1 MIFTILIWNRYG
13 GTPWKNEL
21 DQWITMGNSSPP
33 SYTEKPEAAVHDGV
47 MKNYEIKLRCGT
59 TVCSGHGLEPFD
71 IVAKPSYI
79 AILYKNK
86 DIYMLEDLER
96 NNWYVRLLSNRVIKA
111 FKALLSV
118 KVRPGNYDVNI
129 NFRRKDTNA
138 IVHVIHCKMD
148 HSSYKKLSRAIQ
160 DLQNHVSDHY
170 FGTGRDYDWISS
182 GATIIPETG
191 RVTYSDL

>member
-1 MIFTILIWNRYG
+1 M
-13 GTPWKNEL
+13 
-21 DQWITMGNSSPP
+21 DTMGNSSPP

-71 IVAKPSYI
+71 IVAKPFYI

-96 NNWYVRLLSNRVIKA
+96 NNWYVRLLSDRVIKA

-129 NFRRKDTNA
+129 NFWRKDTNA
-138 IVHVIHCKMD
+138 IVNEGRDQGRSIHVIHCKMD

-170 FGTGRDYDWISS
+170 FEKGRDYDWISS
-182 GATIIPETG
+182 VATIIPETG